1 MDKNFIKDNN
11 LNEAVKR
18 FKQIAE
24 YKSPRQSL
32 KQLNEFTFITN
43 SQVDED
49 DNDDNMQQQQNADMN
64 QQPQGMSPEPQNQDG
79 NMNGQMDG
87 NMQPQASE
95 MPQNGMEM
103 SQDNN
108 AMPQD
113 GGNMQ
118 QGDEEMS
125 MGDDDMGF
133 PGVEEDG
140 VETEEM
146 EPEDEVIDVDELTQ
160 SQETTEFKVDNVDDK
175 LNKVLK
181 IISKFNDA
189 IEANDQK
196 IEDLKKE
203 FQKRNPTAEETLNL
217 RSLASYPF
225 SERPDEY
232 WKKQQQEH
240 PNYNVISDNDVSTA
254 DEQKEFE
261 IRKGDIDNFNER
273 DIMKSLGESHIKLSD
288 FLQFQKKE
296 VVGKKKLRPLK
307 FSQIFK
313 C

>member
-1 MDKNFIKDNN
+1 MKNNTDLIKQYK
-11 LNEAVKR
+11 LEEAVKR
-18 FKQIAE
+18 IQKINE
-24 YKSPRQSL
+24 Y
-32 KQLNEFTFITN
+32 TFYDSTM
-43 SQVDED
+43 VED
-49 DNDDNMQQQQNADMN
+49 D
-64 QQPQGMSPEPQNQDG
+64 QD
-79 NMNGQMDG
+79 
-87 NMQPQASE
+87 P
-95 MPQNGMEM
+95 
-103 SQDNN
+103 N
-108 AMPQD
+108 AM
-113 GGNMQ
+113 GGDPNMTG
-118 QGDEEMS
+118 GDPNGGMPP
-125 MGDDDMGF
+125 MGDDPNAMGGD
-133 PGVEEDG
+133 PNGEMAPMNDPNTMGPDPNMMGGDPNGGMPPMGDDPNAMGGDPNGAMPPMDDPNMMGGEEDI
-140 VETEEM
+140 EDIDIEE
-146 EPEDEVIDVDELTQ
+146 EQPGDEVVDVDELTQ
-160 SQETTEFKVDNVDDK
+160 SQEATEFKVDNVDDK

-254 DEQKEFE
+254 DEQKEF

-288 FLQFQKKE
+288 FLQF
-296 VVGKKKLRPLK
+296 
-307 FSQIFK
+307 
-313 C
+313 

>member
-1 MDKNFIKDNN
+1 MKNNTDLIKQYK
-11 LNEAVKR
+11 LEEAVKR
-18 FKQIAE
+18 IQKINE
-24 YKSPRQSL
+24 Y
-32 KQLNEFTFITN
+32 TFYDSTM
-43 SQVDED
+43 VED
-49 DNDDNMQQQQNADMN
+49 DQDPNAMGGDPNAMGPDPNMTGGDPNGGMPPMGGDPNAMGGEPNMTGGDPNGEMPPMDDPNAMDGDPN
-64 QQPQGMSPEPQNQDG
+64 GEMSPMDDP
-79 NMNGQMDG
+79 NMMGGD
-87 NMQPQASE
+87 P
-95 MPQNGMEM
+95 
-103 SQDNN
+103 N
-108 AMPQD
+108 AM
-113 GGNMQ
+113 
-118 QGDEEMS
+118 GDEE
-125 MGDDDMGF
+125 GIEDIDM
-133 PGVEEDG
+133 
-140 VETEEM
+140 ETEQ
-146 EPEDEVIDVDELTQ
+146 PGDEVIDVDELTQ

-288 FLQFQKKE
+288 FLQF
-296 VVGKKKLRPLK
+296 
-307 FSQIFK
+307 
-313 C
+313 

>member
-1 MDKNFIKDNN
+1 MKNNTDLIKQYK
-11 LNEAVKR
+11 LEEAVKR
-18 FKQIAE
+18 IQKINE
-24 YKSPRQSL
+24 Y
-32 KQLNEFTFITN
+32 TFYDSTM
-43 SQVDED
+43 VED
-49 DNDDNMQQQQNADMN
+49 DQDPNAMGGGPNGGMPPMDDPNAMGTDPNMMGGDPNGGMPPMGGDPNAM
-64 QQPQGMSPEPQNQDG
+64 GGEP
-79 NMNGQMDG
+79 NMMGGDPNGEMPPMDDPNAMDG
-87 NMQPQASE
+87 DPNGE
-95 MPQNGMEM
+95 MPPMDDPNMMGG
-103 SQDNN
+103 DPN
-108 AMPQD
+108 AM
-113 GGNMQ
+113 
-118 QGDEEMS
+118 GDEE
-125 MGDDDMGF
+125 GIEDIDM
-133 PGVEEDG
+133 
-140 VETEEM
+140 ETEQ
-146 EPEDEVIDVDELTQ
+146 PGDEVIDVDELTQ

-288 FLQFQKKE
+288 FFQF
-296 VVGKKKLRPLK
+296 
-307 FSQIFK
+307 
-313 C
+313 

>member
-1 MDKNFIKDNN
+1 MKNNTDLIKQYK
-11 LNEAVKR
+11 LEEAVKR
-18 FKQIAE
+18 IQKINE
-24 YKSPRQSL
+24 Y
-32 KQLNEFTFITN
+32 TFYDSTM
-43 SQVDED
+43 VED
-49 DNDDNMQQQQNADMN
+49 DQDPNAMGGDPNAMGGEPNMMGGDPNGGMPPMGGDPNAMGGEPNMMGGDPNGEMPPMDNPNA
-64 QQPQGMSPEPQNQDG
+64 
-79 NMNGQMDG
+79 MDG
-87 NMQPQASE
+87 DPNGE
-95 MPQNGMEM
+95 MPPMDGPNMMGG
-103 SQDNN
+103 DPN
-108 AMPQD
+108 AM
-113 GGNMQ
+113 
-118 QGDEEMS
+118 GDEE
-125 MGDDDMGF
+125 DIEDIDM
-133 PGVEEDG
+133 
-140 VETEEM
+140 ETEQ
-146 EPEDEVIDVDELTQ
+146 PGDEVIDVDELTQ

-288 FLQFQKKE
+288 FLQF
-296 VVGKKKLRPLK
+296 
-307 FSQIFK
+307 
-313 C
+313 

>member
-1 MDKNFIKDNN
+1 MKNNTDLIKQYK
-11 LNEAVKR
+11 LEEAVKR
-18 FKQIAE
+18 IQKINE
-24 YKSPRQSL
+24 Y
-32 KQLNEFTFITN
+32 TFYDSTM
-43 SQVDED
+43 VED
-49 DNDDNMQQQQNADMN
+49 D
-64 QQPQGMSPEPQNQDG
+64 QD
-79 NMNGQMDG
+79 
-87 NMQPQASE
+87 P
-95 MPQNGMEM
+95 
-103 SQDNN
+103 N
-108 AMPQD
+108 AMGGDPNAM
-113 GGNMQ
+113 GGNPNGGMPPMGGDPNAMGPDPNMMGGDPNGGMPPMDDPNMMGGEEDIEDIDMETEQ
-118 QGDEEMS
+118 PGDE
-125 MGDDDMGF
+125 
-133 PGVEEDG
+133 V
-140 VETEEM
+140 V
-146 EPEDEVIDVDELTQ
+146 DVDELTQ
-160 SQETTEFKVDNVDDK
+160 SQEATEFKVDNVDDK

-232 WKKQQQEH
+232 WKKQQQDH

-288 FLQFQKKE
+288 FLQF
-296 VVGKKKLRPLK
+296 
-307 FSQIFK
+307 
-313 C
+313 

>member
-1 MDKNFIKDNN
+1 MKNNTDLIKQYK
-11 LNEAVKR
+11 LEEAVKR
-18 FKQIAE
+18 IQKINE
-24 YKSPRQSL
+24 Y
-32 KQLNEFTFITN
+32 TFYDSTM
-43 SQVDED
+43 VED
-49 DNDDNMQQQQNADMN
+49 DQDPNAMGGDPNGEMPPMDDSNAMGGEPNMMGGDPNGGMPSMGGDPNAMGGEPNMMGGDPN
-64 QQPQGMSPEPQNQDG
+64 GEMSP
-79 NMNGQMDG
+79 MDDPNIMG
-87 NMQPQASE
+87 GDP
-95 MPQNGMEM
+95 
-103 SQDNN
+103 N
-108 AMPQD
+108 AM
-113 GGNMQ
+113 
-118 QGDEEMS
+118 GDEE
-125 MGDDDMGF
+125 DIEDIDM
-133 PGVEEDG
+133 
-140 VETEEM
+140 ETEQ
-146 EPEDEVIDVDELTQ
+146 PGDEVIDVDELTQ

-288 FLQFQKKE
+288 FLQF
-296 VVGKKKLRPLK
+296 
-307 FSQIFK
+307 
-313 C
+313 

>member
-1 MDKNFIKDNN
+1 MKNNTDLIKQYK
-11 LNEAVKR
+11 LEEAVKR
-18 FKQIAE
+18 IQKINE
-24 YKSPRQSL
+24 Y
-32 KQLNEFTFITN
+32 TFYDSTM
-43 SQVDED
+43 VED
-49 DNDDNMQQQQNADMN
+49 DQDPNAMGGDPNGGMPPMDDPNAMGTDPNMMGGDPNGGMPPMGGDPNAM
-64 QQPQGMSPEPQNQDG
+64 GGEP
-79 NMNGQMDG
+79 NMMGGDPNGEVPPMDDPNAMDG
-87 NMQPQASE
+87 DP
-95 MPQNGMEM
+95 
-103 SQDNN
+103 N
-108 AMPQD
+108 AM
-113 GGNMQ
+113 
-118 QGDEEMS
+118 GDEE
-125 MGDDDMGF
+125 GIEDIDM
-133 PGVEEDG
+133 
-140 VETEEM
+140 ETEQ
-146 EPEDEVIDVDELTQ
+146 PGDEVIDVDELTQ

-189 IEANDQK
+189 IEANDQR

-288 FLQFQKKE
+288 FLQF
-296 VVGKKKLRPLK
+296 
-307 FSQIFK
+307 
-313 C
+313 

>member
-1 MDKNFIKDNN
+1 MKNNTDLIKQYK
-11 LNEAVKR
+11 LEEAVKR
-18 FKQIAE
+18 IQKINE
-24 YKSPRQSL
+24 Y
-32 KQLNEFTFITN
+32 TFYDSTM
-43 SQVDED
+43 VED
-49 DNDDNMQQQQNADMN
+49 DQDPNAMDGDPNGGMPPMDDPNAMDGDPN
-64 QQPQGMSPEPQNQDG
+64 GEMSP
-79 NMNGQMDG
+79 MDD
-87 NMQPQASE
+87 P
-95 MPQNGMEM
+95 
-103 SQDNN
+103 N
-108 AMPQD
+108 AM
-113 GGNMQ
+113 
-118 QGDEEMS
+118 GDEE
-125 MGDDDMGF
+125 GIEDIDM
-133 PGVEEDG
+133 
-140 VETEEM
+140 ETEQ
-146 EPEDEVIDVDELTQ
+146 PGDEVIDVDELTQ

-288 FLQFQKKE
+288 FLQF
-296 VVGKKKLRPLK
+296 
-307 FSQIFK
+307 
-313 C
+313 

>member
-1 MDKNFIKDNN
+1 MKNNTDLIKQYK
-11 LNEAVKR
+11 LEEAVKR
-18 FKQIAE
+18 IQKINE
-24 YKSPRQSL
+24 Y
-32 KQLNEFTFITN
+32 TFYDSTM
-43 SQVDED
+43 VED
-49 DNDDNMQQQQNADMN
+49 DQDPNAMDGDPNAMGPDPNMMGGDPNGGMPPMGGDPNAMGGEPNMTGGDPNGEMPPMDDPNAMDGDPN
-64 QQPQGMSPEPQNQDG
+64 GEMSP
-79 NMNGQMDG
+79 MDDPNIMG
-87 NMQPQASE
+87 GDP
-95 MPQNGMEM
+95 
-103 SQDNN
+103 N
-108 AMPQD
+108 AM
-113 GGNMQ
+113 
-118 QGDEEMS
+118 GDEE
-125 MGDDDMGF
+125 DIEDIDM
-133 PGVEEDG
+133 
-140 VETEEM
+140 ETEQ
-146 EPEDEVIDVDELTQ
+146 PGDEVIDVDELTQ

-232 WKKQQQEH
+232 WKKQQQDH

-288 FLQFQKKE
+288 FLQF
-296 VVGKKKLRPLK
+296 
-307 FSQIFK
+307 
-313 C
+313 

>member
-1 MDKNFIKDNN
+1 MKNNTDLIKQYK
-11 LNEAVKR
+11 LEEAVKR
-18 FKQIAE
+18 IQKINE
-24 YKSPRQSL
+24 Y
-32 KQLNEFTFITN
+32 TFYDSTM
-43 SQVDED
+43 VED
-49 DNDDNMQQQQNADMN
+49 DQDPNA
-64 QQPQGMSPEPQNQDG
+64 
-79 NMNGQMDG
+79 MNGDPNGGMPPMDDPNAMG
-87 NMQPQASE
+87 PDPNMMGGDPNGGMPPMGGDPNAMGGEPNMMGGDPNGE
-95 MPQNGMEM
+95 MPPM
-103 SQDNN
+103 DDPN
-108 AMPQD
+108 AM
-113 GGNMQ
+113 GGDPNGEMPPMDDPNAM
-118 QGDEEMS
+118 GDEE
-125 MGDDDMGF
+125 GIEDIDM
-133 PGVEEDG
+133 
-140 VETEEM
+140 ETEQ
-146 EPEDEVIDVDELTQ
+146 PGDEVIDVDELTQ

-288 FLQFQKKE
+288 FLQF
-296 VVGKKKLRPLK
+296 
-307 FSQIFK
+307 
-313 C
+313 

>member
-1 MDKNFIKDNN
+1 MKNNTDLIKQYK
-11 LNEAVKR
+11 LEEAVKR
-18 FKQIAE
+18 IQKINE
-24 YKSPRQSL
+24 Y
-32 KQLNEFTFITN
+32 TFYDSTM
-43 SQVDED
+43 VED
-49 DNDDNMQQQQNADMN
+49 D
-64 QQPQGMSPEPQNQDG
+64 QD
-79 NMNGQMDG
+79 
-87 NMQPQASE
+87 P
-95 MPQNGMEM
+95 
-103 SQDNN
+103 N
-108 AMPQD
+108 AM
-113 GGNMQ
+113 GGDPNGGMPPMGGDPNAMGADPNMMGGDPNGGMAPMGDPNAMGGDPNGGMPPMDDPNAMGGDPNAMGADPNGGMPPMDDPNMMGGEEDIEDIDMETEQ
-118 QGDEEMS
+118 PGDE
-125 MGDDDMGF
+125 
-133 PGVEEDG
+133 V
-140 VETEEM
+140 V
-146 EPEDEVIDVDELTQ
+146 DVDELTQ
-160 SQETTEFKVDNVDDK
+160 SQEATEFKVDNVDDK

-232 WKKQQQEH
+232 WKKQQQDH

-288 FLQFQKKE
+288 FLQF
-296 VVGKKKLRPLK
+296 
-307 FSQIFK
+307 
-313 C
+313 

>member
-1 MDKNFIKDNN
+1 MKNNTDLIKQYK
-11 LNEAVKR
+11 LEEAVKR
-18 FKQIAE
+18 IQKINE
-24 YKSPRQSL
+24 Y
-32 KQLNEFTFITN
+32 TFYDSTM
-43 SQVDED
+43 VED
-49 DNDDNMQQQQNADMN
+49 D
-64 QQPQGMSPEPQNQDG
+64 QD
-79 NMNGQMDG
+79 
-87 NMQPQASE
+87 P
-95 MPQNGMEM
+95 
-103 SQDNN
+103 N
-108 AMPQD
+108 AM
-113 GGNMQ
+113 GGDPNMTGGDPNGGMPPMGNDPNAMGGDPNGEMAPMDDPNAMGGDPNMMGGDPNGGMPPMDDPNAMGADPNGGMPPMDDPNMMGGEEDIEDIDIEEEQ
-118 QGDEEMS
+118 PGDE
-125 MGDDDMGF
+125 
-133 PGVEEDG
+133 V
-140 VETEEM
+140 V
-146 EPEDEVIDVDELTQ
+146 DVDELTQ
-160 SQETTEFKVDNVDDK
+160 SQEATEFKVDNVDDK

-254 DEQKEFE
+254 DEQKEF

-288 FLQFQKKE
+288 FLQF
-296 VVGKKKLRPLK
+296 
-307 FSQIFK
+307 
-313 C
+313 

>member
-1 MDKNFIKDNN
+1 MKNNTDLIKQYK
-11 LNEAVKR
+11 LEEAVKR
-18 FKQIAE
+18 IQKINE
-24 YKSPRQSL
+24 Y
-32 KQLNEFTFITN
+32 TFYDSTM
-43 SQVDED
+43 VED
-49 DNDDNMQQQQNADMN
+49 DQDPNAMGGDPNGGMPPMDDPNAMGTDPNMMGGDPNGGMPPMGGDPNAMGGNPNMMGGDPNGEMPPMDDPN
-64 QQPQGMSPEPQNQDG
+64 AMDGDPNGEMSP
-79 NMNGQMDG
+79 MDD
-87 NMQPQASE
+87 P
-95 MPQNGMEM
+95 
-103 SQDNN
+103 N
-108 AMPQD
+108 AM
-113 GGNMQ
+113 
-118 QGDEEMS
+118 GDEE
-125 MGDDDMGF
+125 GIEDIDM
-133 PGVEEDG
+133 
-140 VETEEM
+140 ETEQ
-146 EPEDEVIDVDELTQ
+146 PGDEVIDVDELTQ

-288 FLQFQKKE
+288 FLQF
-296 VVGKKKLRPLK
+296 
-307 FSQIFK
+307 
-313 C
+313 

>member
-1 MDKNFIKDNN
+1 MKNNTDLIKQYK
-11 LNEAVKR
+11 LEEAVKR
-18 FKQIAE
+18 IQKINE
-24 YKSPRQSL
+24 Y
-32 KQLNEFTFITN
+32 TFYDSTM
-43 SQVDED
+43 VED
-49 DNDDNMQQQQNADMN
+49 D
-64 QQPQGMSPEPQNQDG
+64 QD
-79 NMNGQMDG
+79 
-87 NMQPQASE
+87 P
-95 MPQNGMEM
+95 
-103 SQDNN
+103 N
-108 AMPQD
+108 AMGADPNAMGAD
-113 GGNMQ
+113 PNGGMPPMGADPNMMGGDPNGGMPPMDDPNMMGGEDIEDIDMETEQ
-118 QGDEEMS
+118 PGDE
-125 MGDDDMGF
+125 
-133 PGVEEDG
+133 V
-140 VETEEM
+140 V
-146 EPEDEVIDVDELTQ
+146 DVDELTQ
-160 SQETTEFKVDNVDDK
+160 SQEATEFKVDNVDDK

-217 RSLASYPF
+217 RSLTSYPF

-288 FLQFQKKE
+288 FLQF
-296 VVGKKKLRPLK
+296 
-307 FSQIFK
+307 
-313 C
+313 

>member
-1 MDKNFIKDNN
+1 MKNNTDLIKQYK
-11 LNEAVKR
+11 LEEAVKR
-18 FKQIAE
+18 IQKINE
-24 YKSPRQSL
+24 Y
-32 KQLNEFTFITN
+32 TFYDSTM
-43 SQVDED
+43 VED
-49 DNDDNMQQQQNADMN
+49 D
-64 QQPQGMSPEPQNQDG
+64 QD
-79 NMNGQMDG
+79 
-87 NMQPQASE
+87 P
-95 MPQNGMEM
+95 
-103 SQDNN
+103 N
-108 AMPQD
+108 AM
-113 GGNMQ
+113 GGEQNMMG
-118 QGDEEMS
+118 GDPNGGMPP
-125 MGDDDMGF
+125 MGDDPNAMGGD
-133 PGVEEDG
+133 PNGGMPPMGGDPNAMGGDPNMMGGDPNGGMPPMDDPNAMGADPNGGMPPMDDPNMMGGEEDI
-140 VETEEM
+140 EDIDIEE
-146 EPEDEVIDVDELTQ
+146 EQPGDEVVDVDELTQ
-160 SQETTEFKVDNVDDK
+160 SQEATEFKVDNVDDK

-254 DEQKEFE
+254 DEQKEF

-288 FLQFQKKE
+288 FLQF
-296 VVGKKKLRPLK
+296 
-307 FSQIFK
+307 
-313 C
+313 

>member
-1 MDKNFIKDNN
+1 MKNNTDLIKQYK
-11 LNEAVKR
+11 LEEAVKR
-18 FKQIAE
+18 IQKINE
-24 YKSPRQSL
+24 Y
-32 KQLNEFTFITN
+32 TFYDSTM
-43 SQVDED
+43 VED
-49 DNDDNMQQQQNADMN
+49 DQDPNAMGGDPNGGMPPMDDPNAMGGEPNMMGGDPNGGMPPMGGDPNAMGGEPNMMGGDPNGEMPPMDDPN
-64 QQPQGMSPEPQNQDG
+64 AMDGDPNGEMSPMDDP
-79 NMNGQMDG
+79 NMM
-87 NMQPQASE
+87 
-95 MPQNGMEM
+95 
-103 SQDNN
+103 
-108 AMPQD
+108 
-113 GGNMQ
+113 
-118 QGDEEMS
+118 GDEE
-125 MGDDDMGF
+125 GIEDIDM
-133 PGVEEDG
+133 
-140 VETEEM
+140 ETEQ
-146 EPEDEVIDVDELTQ
+146 PGDEVIDVDELTQ

-288 FLQFQKKE
+288 FLQF
-296 VVGKKKLRPLK
+296 
-307 FSQIFK
+307 
-313 C
+313 